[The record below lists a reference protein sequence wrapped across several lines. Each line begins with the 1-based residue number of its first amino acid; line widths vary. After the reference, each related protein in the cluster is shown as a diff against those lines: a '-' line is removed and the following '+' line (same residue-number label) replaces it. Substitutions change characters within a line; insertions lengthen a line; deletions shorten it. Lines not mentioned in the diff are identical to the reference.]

1 MQRSH
6 LPLSTGRPASDYF
19 ALVAGFF
26 LLAFTGLV
34 LWLSV
39 DQRKLINSM
48 DGVQAHTLPKAL
60 EQQRLARNLEVIRL
74 SGERVLYNPDA
85 GTRRQ
90 ARYLVSMLTEH
101 PSMQEHP
108 ATQALVKEVERF
120 IRGVPDQYPPS
131 TPSAQAWEKLSRE
144 LVYTADRVSVE
155 GVNLIT
161 QDINDM
167 ESVINK
173 TNHKLLV
180 VIALALVTML
190 GMVVL
195 ISRVF
200 IEPLKMIDR
209 ALHELPASGHE
220 LKLPKSQ
227 TSEIQTINHAI
238 VQLHKTMQENETIR
252 AGLEVMA
259 STDGLTGLMNR
270 RHFME
275 IAQTELVRAQRYQRH
290 VLVGLADLDHFK
302 SINDEHGHSAGD
314 KVLREVATFMRQTLR
329 QTDLV
334 CRYGGEEFA
343 FVFNELSKEEALWV
357 AERLRMGLESLTIEL
372 EQGKSVSVTISVGV
386 VDASTLSLEAALSKA
401 DDALY
406 QAKAHG
412 RNRVEVAQV

>member
-1 MQRSH
+1 MQRPH

-19 ALVAGFF
+19 ALVAGLF
-26 LLAFTGLV
+26 LIAFAGLV

-39 DQRKLINSM
+39 DQRKLSNSM
-48 DGVQAHTLPKAL
+48 DSVQAHTLPEAL

-101 PSMQEHP
+101 PSMQEHQ

-120 IRGVPDQYPPS
+120 IRSVPDQYPPS
-131 TPSAQAWEKLSRE
+131 PPSAQGWEKLSRE

-167 ESVINK
+167 ESVINR

-209 ALHELPASGHE
+209 ALHELQASDHE
-220 LKLPKSQ
+220 LKLPKSR

-275 IAQTELVRAQRYQRH
+275 VAQTELVRAQRYQRH

-357 AERLRMGLESLTIEL
+357 AERLRVGLESLTIEL
-372 EQGKSVSVTISVGV
+372 EHGKSVNVTISVGV